1 MSTFDFTR
9 RPVVTLIICFTVHL
23 ISSSKAFNFIES
35 TPLSEVGTLI
45 EEAFWTCNKNM
56 SIDILSSR
64 GVMPSSS
71 VRVSVEDLG
80 FVERIPTLPTE
91 LVGFG
96 LLKRLREYG
105 VITDITIADLK
116 SELEQKALNASQLV
130 SPANT
135 RMAVSVT
142 LIQVATLSRMDWQQS
157 SQ

>member
-1 MSTFDFTR
+1 M
-9 RPVVTLIICFTVHL
+9 HL

-45 EEAFWTCNKNM
+45 EEAFWTCNKDM

-91 LVGFG
+91 LAGFG

-116 SELEQKALNASQLV
+116 SELEQKALNGSQLV
-130 SPANT
+130 SPTNA
-135 RMAVSVT
+135 RVAMIPT
-142 LIQVATLSRMDWQQS
+142 LIQVATFPRVDWQQS